1 MLSPELLCKTICM
14 RLLGRRVCNFGIV
27 WCCSLPL
34 SAPLCKLRYVQCCL
48 QYFAMLGDLG
58 LDMKSLSQVQA
69 YDVMIQLYRLPEDG
83 EEIPNSCF
91 PLNTLKALRWMVKV
105 TAVGFPDLYSGL
117 FHSVAHN
124 RNEADHRESTPLP
137 LDFVAYLEH
146 ALLSETFPNLRFV
159 MGSLL
164 VMIWG
169 SLRFSDALHVRWG
182 TLNYE
187 QGVGRGISFRTKT
200 SVRGAPFGAQGCGL
214 YGGLLYS
221 RRDGVVLLP
230 FHSGEEEL
238 YVPMTYGECLATL
251 RHLLSAWGQFS
262 VDQIGNFTLHSCKT
276 TLLSWANQLCLS
288 EELRT
293 VQGHHRQTSAR
304 LYSRD
309 DVLAHLLYSADCC
322 RPSSQ
327 GDVRCVRN
335 TVEVRF
341 RLLNHLY
348 RYGRV
353 LLLASE
359 HHSLP
364 GGGPLGDASQRCEEV
379 PSAELHGVAVSN
391 Y

>member
-1 MLSPELLCKTICM
+1 MPSRSSDAESRITLQNDLHAASREKGLQLWHRLVLLIA
-14 RLLGRRVCNFGIV
+14 
-27 WCCSLPL
+27 PL
-34 SAPLCKLRYVQCCL
+34 SATLQEILHSTSSRHLLSQLVTSVADTTLLRYVQCCL

-69 YDVMIQLYRLPEDG
+69 YDVMIQLYRLPEDE

-124 RNEADHRESTPLP
+124 RNEADRRESTPLP
-137 LDFVAYLEH
+137 LHFVAYLGH
-146 ALLSETFPNLRFV
+146 ALLSETFPNLRFA

-200 SVRGAPFGAQGCGL
+200 SVRGAPFGVQGCGL
-214 YGGLLYS
+214 YGPWFAKWLALLKKEWG
-221 RRDGVVLLP
+221 RIAGVVGPVEPDALL

-262 VDQIGNFTLHSCKT
+262 VDKIGNFTLHSCKT

-293 VQGHHRQTSAR
+293 VQGHHRQNSAR

-309 DVLAHLLYSADCC
+309 DVFGALTLQRRLLSAIQSGW
-322 RPSSQ
+322 RP
-327 GDVRCVRN
+327 CVRN
-335 TVEVRF
+335 IV
-341 RLLNHLY
+341 
-348 RYGRV
+348 
-353 LLLASE
+353 
-359 HHSLP
+359 
-364 GGGPLGDASQRCEEV
+364 
-379 PSAELHGVAVSN
+379 
-391 Y
+391 